1 MSGHRRKE
9 EQGSSRPLLA
19 ALFHRRQ
26 QAPLGHSFCLRVP
39 PFLQQAAR
47 DFGSSL
53 TALWL
58 LGAASAGYA
67 LVLAGSGGYVAALL
81 EATAALYALSAAW
94 MLHRLAVGGT
104 TTQQLSLPGLDRDLP
119 VV

>member
-1 MSGHRRKE
+1 MVV
-9 EQGSSRPLLA
+9 SS
-19 ALFHRRQ
+19 
-26 QAPLGHSFCLRVP
+26 
-39 PFLQQAAR
+39 
-47 DFGSSL
+47 

-81 EATAALYALSAAW
+81 EATAALYVLSAAW